1 MSEAA
6 REPFGRLLARSLSG
20 AWRGEPSA
28 VDFSQVELQKV
39 TPHLLRSGAA
49 PLGWRRVRDSVLQES
64 AAALSLRQAY
74 RLTTLRSMI
83 SDSRIKTV
91 FQLLRSADVE
101 PILIKGWGVAQYYPE
116 RGLRPY
122 GDIDV
127 CVRADQ
133 YRTAASA
140 LAGLPRRQYR
150 VDLHQGFEKFGDEN
164 FEELFSRSQLERLD
178 EVDVRVPSRED
189 HFRLVCF
196 HLLREGAWRPLWL
209 CDVAAML
216 EARQADFD
224 WKLCLNSKR
233 GTQAV
238 ACAVALAHSL
248 FEANT
253 SDIPDAARLK
263 QFPDWLIRTVMSE
276 WDSLV
281 PSMSHRH
288 SRPMLMHLRR
298 PTRLL
303 QALRHRW
310 PNPIEATITMKGRIN
325 EWPRLPLQ
333 IGNCLYRTK
342 AFLLRLPSEWRD
354 QLSHLCL

>member
-164 FEELFSRSQLERLD
+164 FAE
-178 EVDVRVPSRED
+178 
-189 HFRLVCF
+189 
-196 HLLREGAWRPLWL
+196 
-209 CDVAAML
+209 
-216 EARQADFD
+216 
-224 WKLCLNSKR
+224 
-233 GTQAV
+233 
-238 ACAVALAHSL
+238 
-248 FEANT
+248 
-253 SDIPDAARLK
+253 
-263 QFPDWLIRTVMSE
+263 
-276 WDSLV
+276 
-281 PSMSHRH
+281 
-288 SRPMLMHLRR
+288 
-298 PTRLL
+298 
-303 QALRHRW
+303 
-310 PNPIEATITMKGRIN
+310 
-325 EWPRLPLQ
+325 
-333 IGNCLYRTK
+333 
-342 AFLLRLPSEWRD
+342 
-354 QLSHLCL
+354 